1 MHFILESS
9 HVKMS
14 AAVVVN
20 DDPRLGALIVPGEVG
35 DIVVVGFPA
44 DEGVRRNGGRTG
56 AAGAPYPSLPH
67 S

>member
-1 MHFILESS
+1 
-9 HVKMS
+9 MS